1 METIRIGDKKV
12 AFLDQRK
19 LPEETIYLEC
29 GSWQEVAA
37 AIKQMVVRGAPA
49 IGAAAAFGMALAAF
63 QYNWQEEKEF
73 RANLERAAKAFWQPA
88 LHRQSGLGG
97 GKNGRLG
104 AKSGRKRTGCRGG
117 AALAGSGTDCRPGRC
132 H

>member
-49 IGAAAAFGMALAAF
+49 IGAAAAFGWPWRPF
-63 QYNWQEEKEF
+63 NTI
-73 RANLERAAKAFWQPA
+73 
-88 LHRQSGLGG
+88 
-97 GKNGRLG
+97 GR
-104 AKSGRKRTGCRGG
+104 RKRN
-117 AALAGSGTDCRPGRC
+117 SGN
-132 H
+132 